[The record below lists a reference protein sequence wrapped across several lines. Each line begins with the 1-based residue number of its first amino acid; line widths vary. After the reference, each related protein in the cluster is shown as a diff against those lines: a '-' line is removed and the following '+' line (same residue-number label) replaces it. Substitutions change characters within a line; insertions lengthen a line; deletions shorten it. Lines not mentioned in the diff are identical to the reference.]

1 MTSLNA
7 IEVWFSGF
15 ERSKGSAD
23 LLNIYHLSKP
33 SICGIQVRR
42 QTAKYNASWYI
53 TAVAADVR
61 SRTFSQAL
69 VVTGFPDFPWLELFT
84 QRHERDGKPRD
95 VYIVQT
101 GRLALRITVVIADV
115 V

>member
-23 LLNIYHLSKP
+23 LLNIYHLSQP
-33 SICGIQVRR
+33 SICGIQVRQ

-69 VVTGFPDFPWLELFT
+69 VETGFPDFPWLELFT
-84 QRHERDGKPRD
+84 QRQFSFTKE
-95 VYIVQT
+95 
-101 GRLALRITVVIADV
+101 TVSLELSVLFKLDIWPCASQ
-115 V
+115 